1 MKVNREEIIKR
12 IRSLEL
18 PPFRRN
24 FVTGFLTL
32 APVLI
37 TFYVIWLIVGA
48 IGGKLASILSHF
60 PLLGWIPDFF
70 LTIISLLILVGI
82 IYLVGVF
89 SSSFIGAEILRYS
102 ESIIEKIPFIRSI
115 YIGSKQLMNAFSTPG
130 QSFSR
135 AVLVEFPYEG
145 SHAIGFVTNSRKW
158 RSGGKNYINVFIP
171 TTPNPTSGWYIIVE
185 ESKVKYLDMSIEDAV
200 KMVVSGGL
208 VIPPGGS
215 EIIENAMGKRNFLQ
229 NKG

>member
-1 MKVNREEIIKR
+1 MRVKFEDIAKKIENLK
-12 IRSLEL
+12 L
-18 PPFRRN
+18 PPFRRA
-24 FVTGFLTL
+24 FVTGFITL

-37 TFYVIWLIVGA
+37 TLYVIWVIVGA
-48 IGGKLASILSHF
+48 IGGKLASVLSHF

-70 LTIISLLILVGI
+70 LTIISILILIGI
-82 IYLVGVF
+82 IYLVGIF
-89 SSSFIGAEILRYS
+89 SSSFIGAEILGYS

-115 YIGSKQLMNAFSTPG
+115 YVGSKQLINAFSSSG

-145 SHAIGFVTNSRKW
+145 SFAVGFVTNSRKW
-158 RSGGKNYINVFIP
+158 QSGGVNYINVFIP

-185 ESKVKYLDMSIEDAV
+185 ESRVKYLDMSIEDAV

-208 VIPPGGS
+208 VIPPGGR
-215 EIIENAMGKRNFLQ
+215 EIIENAMGKQNFLQ

>member
-1 MKVNREEIIKR
+1 MKITMEEVIHRVRRLK
-12 IRSLEL
+12 L

-37 TFYVIWLIVGA
+37 TFYVIWLIVGT
-48 IGGKLASILSHF
+48 IGGKLASFLSHF
-60 PLLGWIPDFF
+60 PILGWIPDFI
-70 LTIISLLILVGI
+70 LTFVSLLILVGI

-89 SSSFIGAEILRYS
+89 SSSVIGAEILKYG
-102 ESIIEKIPFIRSI
+102 ETFIEKIPLIRSV
-115 YIGSKQLMNAFSTPG
+115 YIGSKQLMNTFSTPG
-130 QSFSR
+130 HSFTR
-135 AVLVEFPYEG
+135 AVLVDFPYHG

-158 RSGGKNYINVFIP
+158 RSGGKVYINVFIP

-185 ESKVKYLDMSIEDAV
+185 EDRVKYLDMSIEDAV

-215 EIIENAMGKRNFLQ
+215 GIIENAMDKRDFLQ